1 MSQNRP
7 QLQTQPHIIQP
18 NDNMITT
25 QQQIPSSQTTSS
37 RTERPWRG
45 IFFRGPNKARAND
58 KKEATNWSVF
68 KGDDQGQPTG
78 KTYYVTNFD
87 RAARL
92 AEIMSRDRGIDIID
106 EASEIGA

>member
-1 MSQNRP
+1 MTN
-7 QLQTQPHIIQP
+7 
-18 NDNMITT
+18 T
-25 QQQIPSSQTTSS
+25 QQYNNQDNH
-37 RTERPWRG
+37 PWRG
-45 IFFRGPNKARAND
+45 IFFRGPNKTRAND

-92 AEIMSRDRGIDIID
+92 AEVMSRDRNLEIID
-106 EASEIGA
+106 EASEITA